1 MTKTWYGIRQLNKHN
16 KAFYRDFRMKSWTIE
31 EDLNPNNFTSKR
43 TAEEE
48 SKNWSNNCDIVKFDI
63 DISIS
68 NIF

>member
-1 MTKTWYGIRQLNKHN
+1 MTKIWYGIRQLNKHN
-16 KAFYRDFRMKSWTIE
+16 KTFYRDFRMKSWTIE

-48 SKNWSNNCDIVKFDI
+48 SKNWGNDCDIVKFNI